1 MHFFRGIISEEKVPD
16 RGFEIEFKLLH
27 WKDDPCIAI
36 ISHRRA
42 YSTRSFCLMRLWRLH
57 NPVPF
62 YIAGGYLVFAL
73 FLLGMNFYKEAKEEA
88 HIEM

>member
-1 MHFFRGIISEEKVPD
+1 
-16 RGFEIEFKLLH
+16 
-27 WKDDPCIAI
+27 
-36 ISHRRA
+36 
-42 YSTRSFCLMRLWRLH
+42 MRLWRLH